1 MTDLRRLRP
10 VILVAVVAAVLV
22 AAFLLLRDGRD
33 DSAPITL
40 YGNVEMRQVDL
51 GFRVAGRLQSVDV
64 EEGDH
69 VRTGTALARL
79 DTRPFLDSLAQARAE
94 TSVKS
99 AELAK
104 LEAGLRPA
112 EIYKARARLAELEA
126 TLRVAQQTRAR
137 QASLLESGAVSRQA
151 YDEANA
157 RAGEAEARVMAA
169 RNELALAREGFRRE
183 DIAAG
188 RAQVEAGRAATAA
201 AQTALQDT
209 ILSAPA
215 DAVVLSRVRE
225 PGSIV
230 RAGDPV
236 LSLALE
242 RPMWVRAYV
251 SEKDLGRV
259 RPGARAQVFTDSAPD
274 KPYEAQVGF
283 ISPVAEFTPK
293 TVETE
298 DLRSDLVYQVRIVIS
313 RPDAGLRQGMPVTV
327 RLRPAT
333 GEQKSRR

>member
-1 MTDLRRLRP
+1 M
-10 VILVAVVAAVLV
+10 ILAAI
-22 AAFLLLRDGRD
+22 AAAAIAGFLLLRESRGDG
-33 DSAPITL
+33 DSITL
-40 YGNVEMRQVDL
+40 YGNVEIRQVDL

-69 VRTGTALARL
+69 VPIGTILARL
-79 DTRPFLDSLAQARAE
+79 DSRPYQDSLTQARAE

-112 EIYKARARLAELEA
+112 EIDKARARLAELEA
-126 TLRVAQQTRAR
+126 TLRVAQQTRGR
-137 QASLLESGAVSRQA
+137 QASLLESGAVSKQA

-157 RAGEAEARVMAA
+157 RAGEAEARVVAA
-169 RNELALAREGFRRE
+169 RKELALAHEGFRRE

-188 RAQVEAGRAATAA
+188 RAQVEAGRAVTAA

-209 ILSAPA
+209 VLSAPA

-225 PGSIV
+225 PGSII
-230 RAGDPV
+230 RAGEPV

-242 RPMWVRAYV
+242 RPLWVRAYV

-283 ISPVAEFTPK
+283 VSPVAEFTPK

-298 DLRSDLVYQVRIVIS
+298 DLRSDLVYQVRIVIT

-327 RLRPAT
+327 QLRPVSD
-333 GEQKSRR
+333 EQKPGR